1 MLWNRGV
8 SGFKWQ
14 RRARSFE
21 FSYGT
26 EGWVDSCRYSLAAT
40 DVATRERARKA
51 KAITDTRH
59 GPAERSTQFH
69 AGDGCSNASETVLT
83 TFFLLVCYRPL
94 ATPRPQAWSV
104 RAESAGGASPRS
116 CARTHIDPAK
126 RWRKLRRSATLA
138 ALTVSQSRLDAL
150 RLHYTSSHGR

>member
-1 MLWNRGV
+1 MD
-8 SGFKWQ
+8 
-14 RRARSFE
+14 
-21 FSYGT
+21 SYRP
-26 EGWVDSCRYSLAAT
+26 VLAAT
-40 DVATRERARKA
+40 VVAHAIA

-59 GPAERSTQFH
+59 GPAERNTQFH
-69 AGDGCSNASETVLT
+69 AGDWYASASGTVLT
-83 TFFLLVCYRPL
+83 RFFCLLVCYRPL

-104 RAESAGGASPRS
+104 RAESAGGASPSS

-150 RLHYTSSHGR
+150 RLHYTSSHGRRPRGHPGRVRQRRRRW